1 MILCF
6 WFGLPFGSPNPS
18 PSFVSDGIILE
29 CAAIVLK
36 NAAQPQHM
44 CCIIAALVQHIYSTI
59 AAHLQHCSSTFKTPL
74 QHIYSTIVEHDHNK
88 IVYSAEMCEIVPV
101 LELMMGN
108 VKICCNCAKKFLNL
122 CHLLFIIFVPS
133 EVQT

>member
-1 MILCF
+1 MHGFCYLLFCYQIKLKFFSF
-6 WFGLPFGSPNPS
+6 WFGIPFGSPNPS

-59 AAHLQHCSSTFKTPL
+59 AAHLKHHWSTFTAL
-74 QHIYSTIVEHDHNK
+74 LLNMITIR
-88 IVYSAEMCEIVPV
+88 
-101 LELMMGN
+101 
-108 VKICCNCAKKFLNL
+108 
-122 CHLLFIIFVPS
+122 
-133 EVQT
+133 